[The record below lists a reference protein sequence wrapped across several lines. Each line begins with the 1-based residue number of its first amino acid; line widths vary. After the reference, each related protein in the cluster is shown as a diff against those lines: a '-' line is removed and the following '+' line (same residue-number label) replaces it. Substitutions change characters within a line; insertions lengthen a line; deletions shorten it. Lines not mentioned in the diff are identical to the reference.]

1 MAMATHW
8 QYSESFADTN
18 FKMFENEDLFDV
30 TLEAGN
36 EKKQIKCHKF
46 ILASRSPVF
55 YAMFCGTLAESKDVI
70 CVPDIEPSTLEHLL
84 RYLYSGKVEINA
96 EIALSLLYAAR
107 KYDIPVLEIQC
118 KSFLSENM
126 DTENVCT
133 ILDQAI
139 VFDDK
144 DLKDK
149 SLEFIMLT
157 KSESVLKSNA
167 FVRMSKSGL
176 QEVLN
181 LDILNASE
189 CEVYVGCKRW
199 ASQRCRD
206 AGKQETDEHI
216 RQELGDEVI
225 SLIRFPTMT
234 PEDFTHVVSTENVL
248 KKDELI
254 SIYRSITNKNYASK
268 FINEPQ
274 LDLGARCLFVRC
286 TSVGQPW
293 GYGIKGQDGLS
304 FTVSKNCE
312 LTAVDMFLP
321 ASEGSVTGVL
331 ELIEGTKLI
340 LSQNVT
346 LYYKQGVEHL
356 LVYLDKSLILHHSNE
371 YSIRIRMEGASGF
384 FCVSTANNISMEG
397 VTMTFSDLKVGLNQM
412 GT

>member
-1 MAMATHW
+1 
-8 QYSESFADTN
+8 
-18 FKMFENEDLFDV
+18 
-30 TLEAGN
+30 
-36 EKKQIKCHKF
+36 
-46 ILASRSPVF
+46 
-55 YAMFCGTLAESKDVI
+55 
-70 CVPDIEPSTLEHLL
+70 
-84 RYLYSGKVEINA
+84 
-96 EIALSLLYAAR
+96 
-107 KYDIPVLEIQC
+107 
-118 KSFLSENM
+118 M

-144 DLKDK
+144 DLKVK
-149 SLEFIMLT
+149 SLEFIMDT

-268 FINEPQ
+268 FINKPR

-286 TSVGQPW
+286 TSVQQPW
-293 GYGIKGQDGLS
+293 GISSKKLRYGLS

-312 LTAVDMFLP
+312 LTAVEMFLP
-321 ASEGSVTGVL
+321 ADGSVTGVL
-331 ELIEGTKLI
+331 ELMEGTKPI
-340 LSQNVT
+340 HFQRVT
-346 LYYKQGVEHL
+346 LHYKHGVEHL
-356 LVYLDKSLILHHSNE
+356 LVNLDKSLILHPSNE
-371 YSIRIRMEGASGF
+371 YSIRIRMAGRSCGYSCA
-384 FCVSTANNISMEG
+384 STANTISMEG
-397 VTMTFSDLKVGLNQM
+397 VTMTFSDLKAGFDTVATNVSQGQFYGFELLIKKRHNIA
-412 GT
+412 

>member
-1 MAMATHW
+1 MVL
-8 QYSESFADTN
+8 QYIFLQCTVNTCFS
-18 FKMFENEDLFDV
+18 
-30 TLEAGN
+30 
-36 EKKQIKCHKF
+36 
-46 ILASRSPVF
+46 
-55 YAMFCGTLAESKDVI
+55 
-70 CVPDIEPSTLEHLL
+70 

-412 GT
+412 GTVVSYGQFYGFELLIKKRKNIA